1 MNVKDVGLVFFC
13 HALNYTFFSIV
24 HGWVGNK
31 TVSSFWNFPGLFQCL
46 ILIPAK
52 LWDIVLQRLFVE
64 CLTPMLPFVQH
75 YHHHITKC
83 QLYLL

>member
-31 TVSSFWNFPGLFQCL
+31 TVSSFWDFPGLFQCL

-52 LWDIVLQRLFVE
+52 LSDIALQRLFVE